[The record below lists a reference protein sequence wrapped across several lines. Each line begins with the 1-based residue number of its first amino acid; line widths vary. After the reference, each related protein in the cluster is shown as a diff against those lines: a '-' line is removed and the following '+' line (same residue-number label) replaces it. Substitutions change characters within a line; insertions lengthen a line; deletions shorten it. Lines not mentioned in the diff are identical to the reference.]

1 MFQDLIPRPPES
13 LHLTWKL
20 VNVSYIYTLCN
31 IRLVSGWHQYMQQ
44 LSTIQKKGGGGGGWT
59 RGRRTRAGEE
69 GGGLSKR
76 QREGDGQVMRNESG
90 KTRV

>member
-44 LSTIQKKGGGGGGWT
+44 LSTIQKKGGEGGGVDQGEENQGGGG
-59 RGRRTRAGEE
+59 
-69 GGGLSKR
+69 GGGVK
-76 QREGDGQVMRNESG
+76 
-90 KTRV
+90 